1 MADQRDAIDA
11 ATRREGRGWR
21 VYVLGIAVFL
31 LLVFFLQ
38 NSQKVTVQFLF
49 VETETPLII
58 ALLIAGAL
66 GALIG
71 WAWPHVRR
79 GRRQEREFEGRD

>member
-1 MADQRDAIDA
+1 MLVVAI
-11 ATRREGRGWR
+11 
-21 VYVLGIAVFL
+21 L
-31 LLVFFLQ
+31 LLAIFVLQ
-38 NSQKVTVQFLF
+38 NAQKVTVDFLF
-49 VETETPLII
+49 VETETPLIF

-79 GRRQEREFEGRD
+79 GRRQEREFEKR